1 MISLTQNRSIF
12 AVMNGWL
19 DSVREMPSPL
29 NRLQGIMLSKGNNQ
43 SQQHNIKDSMAEN
56 EARASRAEELIAAW
70 AQITKNEKV
79 IDEYMSG
86 LEKIMFVT
94 QHKLRKPVTNMIGIA
109 ALLDKKD
116 NDNSVEEVHQIA
128 LYLQKSAIDLDAFT
142 RELTGMLSELSQKG
156 KK

>member
-12 AVMNGWL
+12 TAMNGWL
-19 DSVREMPSPL
+19 DSVREIPSPWS
-29 NRLQGIMLSKGNNQ
+29 RLHGIMLSKGSNRP
-43 SQQHNIKDSMAEN
+43 QQHTIQDSMAEN
-56 EARASRAEELIAAW
+56 EARASRADELIAAW

-116 NDNSVEEVHQIA
+116 NSVEEVHQIA